1 MIQRRLWLVV
11 VAAMAVAGCSASTS
25 TAPSGSNSPGK
36 VGGDLT
42 IWVDA
47 ARLPVA
53 QAYAKAHPG
62 VHANIVTFDG
72 DGNGA
77 TTLQTKIQ
85 LWNRTGK
92 GWPDVIFS
100 EQVNDPVWMAR
111 KPFEFAAPL
120 NDLIPADL
128 TSKWPAPST
137 AQCTV
142 NGKLYCVQ

>member
-1 MIQRRLWLVV
+1 MIQRRLWPVVV
-11 VAAMAVAGCSASTS
+11 VAALAMAGCSAS
-25 TAPSGSNSPGK
+25 PSASPGGSNAPGK

-62 VHANIVTFDG
+62 VHANIVTYDG

-92 GWPDVIFS
+92 GWPDVLFS
-100 EQVNDPVWMAR
+100 EQVNDPVWMAQ
-111 KPFEFAAPL
+111 KPFEFAAPIK
-120 NDLIPADL
+120 DLIPQNVL
-128 TSKWPAPST
+128 GQWPASST
-137 AQCTV
+137 A
-142 NGKLYCVQ
+142 